1 MPQAETYDAIVVGA
15 GPAGSTAATV
25 LARHGRRVLMVDRA
39 PFPRDKTCGDGIP
52 PGTVG
57 ILQDL
62 GLEAALH
69 AADFHAID
77 TLRLVS
83 ARGRDWRL
91 RFRPRRANSGFYV
104 ARRVQFDDIL
114 FQHALAC
121 GAAFEQA
128 NVRAPWFED
137 DRVAGVRMEVGG
149 VERDV
154 RARVV
159 IGADGATSAIARALL
174 PERPPE
180 SQRAVAIRAYLEH
193 FEALPHTVEFHFGA
207 HFAPGYA
214 WVFPLGDDSANVGV
228 VVRTDRFKRRGASIE
243 QLLREF
249 IESKEMRSRRS
260 SWSNLDGVATWQ
272 LPLAVPRKTQRAF
285 DGAVLAGDA
294 ARLVDALTGEGIHN
308 AVVSGK
314 LAADAVIRALD
325 AGNDVSRTSLAEYEE
340 ELERELGRLAKR
352 SYRFQKYVTAFPPVL
367 ESFFVVAGVFRNA
380 VTRWLDRTSTD
391 FRVAE

>member
-1 MPQAETYDAIVVGA
+1 MELYDVIVAGA

-25 LARHGRRVLMVDRA
+25 LAQNGRRVLMIDRA

-69 AADFHAID
+69 AADFQPID

-83 ARGRDWRL
+83 ARGRDWSL
-91 RFRPRRANSGFYV
+91 CFKPRRASAGFFI

-121 GAAFEQA
+121 GASFQQG
-128 NVRAPWFED
+128 NVRAPLLENG
-137 DRVAGVRMEVGG
+137 RVTGVRMDADG
-149 VERDV
+149 VERDM
-154 RARVV
+154 RAHVV

-174 PERPPE
+174 QEKPPE

-193 FEALPHTVEFHFGA
+193 FEAFPHTVEFHFGA

-214 WVFPLGDDSANVGV
+214 WVFPLGNDSANVGV

-243 QLLREF
+243 DLLREF
-249 IESKEMRSRRS
+249 IESKEMRARRS
-260 SWSNLDGVATWQ
+260 SWRNLSGMATWQ
-272 LPLAVPRKTQRAF
+272 LPLAIPCKTPRAF

-325 AGNDVSRTSLAEYEE
+325 AGDVSQASLAGYEE
-340 ELERELGRLAKR
+340 MLEEELGRLAKR
-352 SYRFQKYVTAFPPVL
+352 SYRFQKYVTAFPLVL
-367 ESFFVVAGVFRNA
+367 ESFFVVAGTFRNS

-391 FRVAE
+391 FRVAP